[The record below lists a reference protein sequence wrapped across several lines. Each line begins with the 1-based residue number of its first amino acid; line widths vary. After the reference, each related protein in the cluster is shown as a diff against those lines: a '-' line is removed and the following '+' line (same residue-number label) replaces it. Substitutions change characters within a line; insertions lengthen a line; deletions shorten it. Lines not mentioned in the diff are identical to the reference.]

1 MGSRLVKMLDPVGAI
16 FYGHTRDGIEPR
28 MEEWVEIDHIVV

>member
-1 MGSRLVKMLDPVGAI
+1 MVSGLVKMVDLVGAI

-28 MEEWVEIDHIVV
+28 MEEWAEIDRIVA